1 MIILMLVLIFLL
13 SLALTAWLR
22 RYAIRKNILDIPNQR
37 SSHVIPTPRGGGV
50 AIVVSF
56 ACALIFLAY
65 HAIIPLNVLC
75 ALLGGGLSI
84 AAIGYADDLYKLPT
98 LCRFLGHIAVAAWA
112 VYWLHGFS
120 SLDLGAWHF
129 SLPHAGVFVAVF
141 AIVWCTNLYNFMDGI
156 DGLAGS
162 EGLFVAIAA
171 SAALWLTG
179 EPDTA
184 IMLLF
189 LAASIAGFTY
199 FNWPPAKIFMGDAGS
214 GLLGYLFSV
223 LAVYTANTGKLSIVF
238 WFIVLGIFIGDAT
251 FTLLYRM
258 LQGKK
263 WYAAHREH
271 AYQQLIARGASHNKV
286 TLSILTMNVFLV
298 SPLACLTILLPR
310 AGIWWLTGLIMILF
324 LLWFSIKIVNYKD
337 AAI

>member
-1 MIILMLVLIFLL
+1 MIILMLVLIFLF
-13 SLALTAWLR
+13 SLLMTAWLR

-50 AIVVSF
+50 AIVASF

-65 HAIIPLNVLC
+65 KNIIAVNVLC
-75 ALLGGGLSI
+75 ALLGGGLGI

-98 LCRFLGHIAVAAWA
+98 LWRFLSHIAVAAWA
-112 VYWLHGFS
+112 VYWLNGFS
-120 SLDLGAWHF
+120 NLDLGAWRF
-129 SLPHAGVFVAVF
+129 SLPHAGFFVAVF

-162 EGLFVAIAA
+162 EGLFVALAA

-179 EPDTA
+179 EPNTA

-214 GLLGYLFSV
+214 GFLGYIFSV
-223 LAVYTANTGKLSIVF
+223 LALHTANSGKLPIIF
-238 WFIVLGIFIGDAT
+238 WFIVLGIFICDAT

-271 AYQQLIARGASHNKV
+271 AYQQLISRGASHSQV
-286 TLSILTMNVFLV
+286 TLSILTMNVLLV
-298 SPLACLTILLPR
+298 SPLAFFTLFEPHQ
-310 AGIWWLTGLIMILF
+310 GFWLMTGLLMFLF
-324 LLWFSIKIVNYKD
+324 LIWFSIKIVKYKD
-337 AAI
+337 VAI

>member
-1 MIILMLVLIFLL
+1 MIILMLVLIYLF
-13 SLALTAWLR
+13 SFFMTAWLR

-65 HAIIPLNVLC
+65 KKTIAVNVLC
-75 ALLGGGLSI
+75 ALLGGGLGI

-98 LCRFLGHIAVAAWA
+98 LWRFLGHIMVAAWA
-112 VYWLHGFS
+112 VYWLNGFS
-120 SLDLGAWHF
+120 NLALGAWRF
-129 SLPHAGVFVAVF
+129 SLPHAGFYVAVF

-162 EGLFVAIAA
+162 EGLFVALAA
-171 SAALWLTG
+171 SAALWVTG
-179 EPDTA
+179 ESNTA

-214 GLLGYLFSV
+214 GFLGYIFSV
-223 LAVYTANTGKLSIVF
+223 LALHTANTGKLPIIF
-238 WFIVLGIFIGDAT
+238 WFIVLGIFICDAT

-271 AYQQLIARGASHNKV
+271 AYQQLISRGASHSQV
-286 TLSILTMNVFLV
+286 TLSILTMNVLLV
-298 SPLACLTILLPR
+298 SPLAFFTLFQPGR
-310 AGIWWLTGLIMILF
+310 GFWLMTGLLLILF
-324 LLWFSIKIVNYKD
+324 LIWFSIKIVKHKD